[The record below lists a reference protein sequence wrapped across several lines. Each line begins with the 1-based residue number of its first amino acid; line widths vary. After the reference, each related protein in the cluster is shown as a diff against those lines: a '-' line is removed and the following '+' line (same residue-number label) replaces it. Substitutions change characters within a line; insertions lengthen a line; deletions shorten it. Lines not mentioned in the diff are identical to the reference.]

1 MKKIF
6 SLLLALLLVA
16 GMAVPAYADV
26 NQSRAVIGA
35 DLSDEQVEA
44 VYGMFGIRRGD
55 AIELKM
61 TNAEERTYLEGYVD
75 NSLIGTR
82 SISCVYVELLPE
94 GSGMSVTTS
103 NINWCTGEMYISAL
117 ATAGITDANIVV
129 AAPFEVSGTAAL
141 SGVYKAYEDMTGK
154 KLDDLAKLVSTQE
167 LTVTG
172 ELAAQI
178 GAMDSTAIVNEL
190 KLMLDVT
197 QTMSDDEIR
206 AEIREIASRYNV
218 NLTNTQVEQLLSL
231 CRSLEGLD
239 ADSLKARVQE
249 VQNTLQKVSDA
260 KTKVVG
266 FVQGVKKVVD
276 SISGFFDKI
285 KDAAK
290 QMKEENKHM
299 GTTMRRIN
307 DRISLYGNVNRGIK
321 DGDFW
326 QGSYVS
332 IEGSNAVIYGS
343 AQDDYIITR
352 GRVTGFTL
360 LGNGTNVTVGNDSMP
375 SLRFL
380 MKLADGKEAQV
391 DIIYN
396 KVDAFKNAIG
406 VL

>member
-26 NQSRAVIGA
+26 NQSRTVIGA

-94 GSGMSVTTS
+94 GSSMSVTTS

-239 ADSLKARVQE
+239 AESLKARVQD

-276 SISGFFDKI
+276 SVSGFFDKI
-285 KDAAK
+285 KDIMA
-290 QMKEENKHM
+290 
-299 GTTMRRIN
+299 
-307 DRISLYGNVNRGIK
+307 
-321 DGDFW
+321 
-326 QGSYVS
+326 
-332 IEGSNAVIYGS
+332 
-343 AQDDYIITR
+343 
-352 GRVTGFTL
+352 
-360 LGNGTNVTVGNDSMP
+360 
-375 SLRFL
+375 RF
-380 MKLADGKEAQV
+380 
-391 DIIYN
+391 
-396 KVDAFKNAIG
+396 
-406 VL
+406 

>member
-190 KLMLDVT
+190 KMMLDVT

-206 AEIREIASRYNV
+206 AEIREIAGRYNV

-239 ADSLKARVQE
+239 AESLKARVQD

-276 SISGFFDKI
+276 SVSGFFDKI
-285 KDAAK
+285 KDIMA
-290 QMKEENKHM
+290 
-299 GTTMRRIN
+299 
-307 DRISLYGNVNRGIK
+307 
-321 DGDFW
+321 
-326 QGSYVS
+326 
-332 IEGSNAVIYGS
+332 
-343 AQDDYIITR
+343 
-352 GRVTGFTL
+352 
-360 LGNGTNVTVGNDSMP
+360 
-375 SLRFL
+375 RF
-380 MKLADGKEAQV
+380 
-391 DIIYN
+391 
-396 KVDAFKNAIG
+396 
-406 VL
+406 

>member
-35 DLSDEQVEA
+35 DLSDAQVEA

-117 ATAGITDANIVV
+117 ATAGITDASIIV

-239 ADSLKARVQE
+239 AESLKARVQD

-276 SISGFFDKI
+276 SVSGFFDKI
-285 KDAAK
+285 KDIMA
-290 QMKEENKHM
+290 
-299 GTTMRRIN
+299 
-307 DRISLYGNVNRGIK
+307 
-321 DGDFW
+321 
-326 QGSYVS
+326 
-332 IEGSNAVIYGS
+332 
-343 AQDDYIITR
+343 
-352 GRVTGFTL
+352 
-360 LGNGTNVTVGNDSMP
+360 
-375 SLRFL
+375 RF
-380 MKLADGKEAQV
+380 
-391 DIIYN
+391 
-396 KVDAFKNAIG
+396 
-406 VL
+406 

>member
-1 MKKIF
+1 MKKIL
-6 SLLLALLLVA
+6 SLILALLLVA

-35 DLSDEQVEA
+35 DLTEEQVDS
-44 VYGMFGIRRGD
+44 VYGMFGLRRGE

-82 SISCVYVELLPE
+82 SISCVYVELLPA

-117 ATAGITDANIVV
+117 ATAGITDANIIV

-178 GAMDSTAIVNEL
+178 GAMDSTSIVNEL

-197 QTMSDDEIR
+197 QTMTDDEIR

-218 NLTNTQVEQLLSL
+218 SLTNTQVEQLLSL

-239 ADSLKARVQE
+239 AEALKARVEE
-249 VQNTLQKVSDA
+249 VQGTLQKVSDA

-276 SISGFFDKI
+276 SVSGFFDKI
-285 KDAAK
+285 KD
-290 QMKEENKHM
+290 
-299 GTTMRRIN
+299 
-307 DRISLYGNVNRGIK
+307 
-321 DGDFW
+321 
-326 QGSYVS
+326 
-332 IEGSNAVIYGS
+332 
-343 AQDDYIITR
+343 IIA
-352 GRVTGFTL
+352 
-360 LGNGTNVTVGNDSMP
+360 
-375 SLRFL
+375 RF
-380 MKLADGKEAQV
+380 
-391 DIIYN
+391 
-396 KVDAFKNAIG
+396 
-406 VL
+406 

>member
-35 DLSDEQVEA
+35 DLTDEQVEA
-44 VYGMFGIRRGD
+44 VYGMFGIRRGE

-75 NSLIGTR
+75 DSLIGTR
-82 SISCVYVELLPE
+82 SISCVYVELLPA

-117 ATAGITDANIVV
+117 ATAGITDASIVV

-167 LTVTG
+167 LTITG

-190 KLMLDVT
+190 KMMLDVT

-239 ADSLKARVQE
+239 AESLKARVQD

-276 SISGFFDKI
+276 SVSGFFDKI
-285 KDAAK
+285 KDIMA
-290 QMKEENKHM
+290 
-299 GTTMRRIN
+299 
-307 DRISLYGNVNRGIK
+307 
-321 DGDFW
+321 
-326 QGSYVS
+326 
-332 IEGSNAVIYGS
+332 
-343 AQDDYIITR
+343 
-352 GRVTGFTL
+352 
-360 LGNGTNVTVGNDSMP
+360 
-375 SLRFL
+375 RF
-380 MKLADGKEAQV
+380 
-391 DIIYN
+391 
-396 KVDAFKNAIG
+396 
-406 VL
+406 

>member
-35 DLSDEQVEA
+35 DLDESQIDD
-44 VYGMFGIRRGD
+44 VYGMFGLSRGQ

-75 NSLIGTR
+75 DSLIGTR

-117 ATAGITDANIVV
+117 ATAGISDANIIV

-141 SGVYKAYEDMTGK
+141 SGVYKAYEDMTGQ

-172 ELAAQI
+172 ELAAEI
-178 GAMDSTAIVNEL
+178 GAMDSTSIVNEL

-197 QTMSDDEIR
+197 QTMTDDEIR
-206 AEIREIASRYNV
+206 TEIREIASRYNV

-239 ADSLKARVQE
+239 AESLKARVEE
-249 VQNTLQKVSDA
+249 VQGTLQKVSSA

-266 FVQGVKKVVD
+266 FVQGVKKVVE
-276 SISGFFDKI
+276 SISGFFEKI
-285 KDAAK
+285 
-290 QMKEENKHM
+290 Q
-299 GTTMRRIN
+299 
-307 DRISLYGNVNRGIK
+307 
-321 DGDFW
+321 
-326 QGSYVS
+326 
-332 IEGSNAVIYGS
+332 
-343 AQDDYIITR
+343 
-352 GRVTGFTL
+352 
-360 LGNGTNVTVGNDSMP
+360 
-375 SLRFL
+375 
-380 MKLADGKEAQV
+380 
-391 DIIYN
+391 DII
-396 KVDAFKNAIG
+396 ARF
-406 VL
+406 

>member
-1 MKKIF
+1 M
-6 SLLLALLLVA
+6 
-16 GMAVPAYADV
+16 
-26 NQSRAVIGA
+26 
-35 DLSDEQVEA
+35 
-44 VYGMFGIRRGD
+44 
-55 AIELKM
+55 
-61 TNAEERTYLEGYVD
+61 D

-82 SISCVYVELLPE
+82 SISCVYVELLPA

-206 AEIREIASRYNV
+206 AQIREIASRYNV

-239 ADSLKARVQE
+239 AESLKARVQD

-276 SISGFFDKI
+276 SVSGFFDKI
-285 KDAAK
+285 KDIMA
-290 QMKEENKHM
+290 
-299 GTTMRRIN
+299 
-307 DRISLYGNVNRGIK
+307 
-321 DGDFW
+321 
-326 QGSYVS
+326 
-332 IEGSNAVIYGS
+332 
-343 AQDDYIITR
+343 
-352 GRVTGFTL
+352 
-360 LGNGTNVTVGNDSMP
+360 
-375 SLRFL
+375 RF
-380 MKLADGKEAQV
+380 
-391 DIIYN
+391 
-396 KVDAFKNAIG
+396 
-406 VL
+406 

>member
-44 VYGMFGIRRGD
+44 VYGMFGIRRGE

-82 SISCVYVELLPE
+82 SISCVYVELLPA

-117 ATAGITDANIVV
+117 ATAGITDASIVV

-167 LTVTG
+167 LTITG
-172 ELAAQI
+172 ELAAEI

-190 KLMLDVT
+190 KMMLDVT

-218 NLTNTQVEQLLSL
+218 NLTNTQVEQLLTL

-239 ADSLKARVQE
+239 AESLKARVQD

-266 FVQGVKKVVD
+266 FVQGVKKVVE
-276 SISGFFDKI
+276 SVSGFFDKI
-285 KDAAK
+285 KDIMA
-290 QMKEENKHM
+290 
-299 GTTMRRIN
+299 
-307 DRISLYGNVNRGIK
+307 
-321 DGDFW
+321 
-326 QGSYVS
+326 
-332 IEGSNAVIYGS
+332 
-343 AQDDYIITR
+343 
-352 GRVTGFTL
+352 
-360 LGNGTNVTVGNDSMP
+360 
-375 SLRFL
+375 RF
-380 MKLADGKEAQV
+380 
-391 DIIYN
+391 
-396 KVDAFKNAIG
+396 
-406 VL
+406 

>member
-218 NLTNTQVEQLLSL
+218 NLTNTQVEQLLRL

-239 ADSLKARVQE
+239 AESLKARVQD

-276 SISGFFDKI
+276 SVSGFFDKI
-285 KDAAK
+285 KDIMA
-290 QMKEENKHM
+290 
-299 GTTMRRIN
+299 
-307 DRISLYGNVNRGIK
+307 
-321 DGDFW
+321 
-326 QGSYVS
+326 
-332 IEGSNAVIYGS
+332 
-343 AQDDYIITR
+343 
-352 GRVTGFTL
+352 
-360 LGNGTNVTVGNDSMP
+360 
-375 SLRFL
+375 RF
-380 MKLADGKEAQV
+380 
-391 DIIYN
+391 
-396 KVDAFKNAIG
+396 
-406 VL
+406 